1 MCSAYWYRTWCVLY
15 TATGYNV
22 LWTTTYIL
30 NTTATGQY
38 RPSYKAFIDIYIYT
52 STNGAIQTLYKCKES
67 CIDTL
72 RHGIQSESSDWA
84 NWLHAVCTLISWTGW
99 STHRRTDTDTHT
111 HRQTQTEHT
120 HTHSV
125 LILPTFATDAIG
137 GSPVYW
143 FNWSERK
150 SSLCGAWT
158 ALSVISMSL
167 QPCSGR

>member
-111 HRQTQTEHT
+111 HRQTQTDTHT
-120 HTHSV
+120 HTQRINSTYFCYWCNWWIASV
-125 LILPTFATDAIG
+125 LIQLIRTKEF
-137 GSPVYW
+137 
-143 FNWSERK
+143 FMWS
-150 SSLCGAWT
+150 LNCFVGDFHVIA
-158 ALSVISMSL
+158 AL
-167 QPCSGR
+167 